1 MSMLYSQLVT
11 IAAKWQNKS
20 IIAGLNKKKNKCEY
34 WFLGGVTCWK

>member
-20 IIAGLNKKKNKCEY
+20 IIAGLNKKKINVNIG
-34 WFLGGVTCWK
+34 F